1 MRYKLGY
8 LIQVLAFRL
17 LNVANRLLKVKFS
30 WHTAKLLRSA
40 YDEGYHDGRETVNPL
55 RTCSLIYNGGL
66 KYLYETPGE
75 AWANSET
82 QELPVHCIYDPDD
95 QYIADQIEDW
105 KERNHPGCNPPD
117 PQANWSA
124 SAIAAAEVLRAKA
137 ATNAHPVS
145 HSGEQQAI
153 INKDES

>member
-8 LIQVLAFRL
+8 LIQALAFRL

-40 YDEGYHDGRETVNPL
+40 YDEGFSDGRESIEAVFLNPVNF
-55 RTCSLIYNGGL
+55 
-66 KYLYETPGE
+66 LYETSGE

-82 QELPVHCIYDPDD
+82 QELPAHCIYDPDD
-95 QYIADQIEDW
+95 QYIADQIKDW
-105 KERNHPGCNPPD
+105 KERHHPGCNPPD

-137 ATNAHPVS
+137 ATNAHPVNR
-145 HSGEQQAI
+145 SGEQQAFTD
-153 INKDES
+153 KDES